1 MGLIRTLF
9 FGKLFLGCLCV
20 LCFGSG
26 FASVALAERMV
37 TDLSRHTIE
46 ITSEFSGTELLI
58 FGAIEREIIL
68 EDGGHGVDIEG
79 MDYDIIVVVQS
90 ARHDMIVRRKEQIG
104 PIWANKDFYTLK
116 NVQGYYAVTTT
127 RPLHQIL
134 SEEHLGRLEAG
145 IEYLKVEFKEQ
156 LSEAVEKDFRD
167 GFIRNMKARKLYTQ
181 QEGMISVL
189 DDILFRAILEF
200 PANMP
205 VGEYQVDVHLIR
217 DGELLLSEQSPLE
230 VGKAG
235 IERIIYMFAHD
246 HPAYYGI
253 MAIIVAL
260 FAGWLGGFLSRKMS
274 G

>member
-1 MGLIRTLF
+1 MIRSLGHMGLVWLF
-9 FGKLFLGCLCV
+9 SLWLAQ
-20 LCFGSG
+20 S
-26 FASVALAERMV
+26 AQAERMV
-37 TDLSRHTIE
+37 TDLSSHVIE

-58 FGAIEREIIL
+58 FGAIERGL
-68 EDGGHGVDIEG
+68 PQADGGHGVTIEG

-90 ARHDMIVRRKEQIG
+90 SRHDMVVRRKEQVG
-104 PIWANKDFYTLK
+104 PIWANKDFRTLK
-116 NVQGYYAVTTT
+116 DVQGYYAVTST
-127 RPLHQIL
+127 RPLDLIL
-134 SEEHLGRLEAG
+134 SEDQLIELQAG
-145 IEYLKVEFKEQ
+145 LKQLKIVFVESLSPKERK
-156 LSEAVEKDFRD
+156 EFRA
-167 GFIRNMKARKLYTQ
+167 GFIRNMKAKKLYNQ
-181 QEGMISVL
+181 QEGTISVL
-189 DDILFRAILEF
+189 DGILFRAILEF

-205 VGEYQVDVHLIR
+205 VGDYQVDVHLVR

-235 IERIIYMFAHD
+235 LERLIFRFAHE

>member
-1 MGLIRTLF
+1 MRSFRHLF
-9 FGKLFLGCLCV
+9 FGGLMG
-20 LCFGSG
+20 LCFTQ
-26 FASVALAERMV
+26 AALAERMV

-58 FGAIEREIIL
+58 FGAIERGIPQ
-68 EDGGHGVDIEG
+68 EDGGHGVVVEG

-90 ARHDMIVRRKEQIG
+90 ARHDMIVRRKEQVG
-104 PIWANKDFYTLK
+104 PIWANKDFRTLK
-116 NVQGYYAVTTT
+116 DVQGYYAVTST
-127 RPLHQIL
+127 RPLGLIL
-134 SEEHLGRLEAG
+134 S
-145 IEYLKVEFKEQ
+145 KEQ
-156 LSEAVEKDFRD
+156 LVYLQAGTEQLKIEFVESVSPEEEKSFRD
-167 GFIRNMKARKLYTQ
+167 GFIRNMKAKKLYNQ
-181 QEGMISVL
+181 QEGTISVL

-217 DGELLLSEQSPLE
+217 DGEILLSEQSPLE

-235 IERIIYMFAHD
+235 IERLIYMFAHEY
-246 HPAYYGI
+246 PPYYGI
-253 MAIIVAL
+253 MAVIVAL